1 MTSTHES
8 SADEYSCVLRID
20 VGDADPSALDT
31 VLGIPGEHMHI
42 KRPARGAREAVDYRR
57 WQYPTYAD
65 GSDDVWMALEDAL
78 ATHATGLLPAHV
90 ELSRYG
96 AEGQAVWWCGGFH
109 ENPPSLVYLD
119 VPLIWHL
126 ATIGVPLHIDNYFS
140 SSESEQS
147 AEPSSH
153 VADNEPLEANH
164 AYRFWIDVP
173 QREAAEYLVLRGEQ
187 TVWHDFSRGIEAALG
202 TLQGDQTVLK
212 GKVLVCEHVQ
222 FAFDG
227 GPELRPCDLKGLADL
242 GVGIAIVWTL

>member
-1 MTSTHES
+1 MKSTRES

-42 KRPARGAREAVDYRR
+42 QRPARGSRAAVEYRR

-78 ATHATGLLPAHV
+78 ATHAAGLLPAHV

-96 AEGQAVWWCGGFH
+96 AEGKAVWWCGSFH

-119 VPLIWHL
+119 PALIRQL
-126 ATIGVPLHIDNYFS
+126 ATIGVPLYIDNYFRT
-140 SSESEQS
+140 SESEHA
-147 AEPSSH
+147 AEPPSDG
-153 VADNEPLEANH
+153 ADSEPLAADH
-164 AYRFWIDVP
+164 AYRFWIDAP
-173 QREAAEYLVLRGEQ
+173 RNDARGYLAQQGDPK
-187 TVWHDFSRGIEAALG
+187 VWHEFSRGFEAALD
-202 TLQGDQTVLK
+202 TWRADQTPLK

-227 GPELRPCDLKGLADL
+227 GPKLRPSDLTSLADL
-242 GVGIAIVWTL
+242 GVALAVVWTL